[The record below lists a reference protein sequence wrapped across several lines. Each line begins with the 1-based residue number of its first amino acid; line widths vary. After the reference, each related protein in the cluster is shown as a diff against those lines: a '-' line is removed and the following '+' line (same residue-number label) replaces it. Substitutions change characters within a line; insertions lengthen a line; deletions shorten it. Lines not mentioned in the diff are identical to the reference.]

1 MNTDTHVDIDT
12 LEVSPEED
20 LLTET
25 DDLDNDEDLEVEYD
39 DDGEGASADTKPT
52 ETQPQNE
59 PTQDPTQQ
67 PEAETFTLKYK
78 GQENKYTREQLL
90 ELASKGLDYDGLRA
104 DRDRLR
110 DNHPALA
117 ILDRYAK
124 QNGMTREQYME
135 FAQQKADEAEAAPV
149 IRQLMD
155 SGVPEA
161 AAKEL
166 ALRRLQESRGQET
179 QRRQEQEAQEIAEFH
194 ERFESVLDEYLADG
208 SLVTGQK
215 AITFLIR
222 EFHEEDAYYTT
233 DYCGVVVLKEPFTLE
248 AGLAERPLEQYI
260 KNVIENNGHTN
271 IEPQNK
277 DGLWYYVNYNNSSYR
292 CVYSYAYKGT
302 DAFYV
307 VQYIINTV
315 DEETLKPVIHDWA
328 KVTSVK

>member
-39 DDGEGASADTKPT
+39 DGEGAPADTKTT

-78 GQENKYTREQLL
+78 GQENNYTREQLL

-179 QRRQEQEAQEIAEFH
+179 QRRQEQEAQEKQNREQQAEAQKQADYKALIDYAKQNGVDLQQLPQEVLVNIA
-194 ERFESVLDEYLADG
+194 
-208 SLVTGQK
+208 QK
-215 AITFLIR
+215 
-222 EFHEEDAYYTT
+222 
-233 DYCGVVVLKEPFTLE
+233 GMKPLE
-248 AGLAERPLEQYI
+248 AYLQYENAQLRLKNSQLEQNQKNQQKNLGRIQDNKPQKI
-260 KNVIENNGHTN
+260 KDPFDEAFD
-271 IEPQNK
+271 EAF
-277 DGLWYYVNYNNSSYR
+277 GL
-292 CVYSYAYKGT
+292 
-302 DAFYV
+302 
-307 VQYIINTV
+307 
-315 DEETLKPVIHDWA
+315 
-328 KVTSVK
+328 

>member
-39 DDGEGASADTKPT
+39 DGEGAPADTKPT

-59 PTQDPTQQ
+59 PTQDPKQQ

-78 GQENKYTREQLL
+78 GQENNYTREQLL

-135 FAQQKADEAEAAPV
+135 FAQQKADEAEATPV

-179 QRRQEQEAQEIAEFH
+179 QRRQEQEAQEKQTREQQAEAQKQADYKALIDYAKQNGVDLQQLPQEVLVNIA
-194 ERFESVLDEYLADG
+194 
-208 SLVTGQK
+208 QK
-215 AITFLIR
+215 
-222 EFHEEDAYYTT
+222 
-233 DYCGVVVLKEPFTLE
+233 GMKPLE
-248 AGLAERPLEQYI
+248 AYLQYENAQLRLKNSQLEQNQKNQQKNLGRIQDNKPQKI
-260 KNVIENNGHTN
+260 KDPFDEAFD
-271 IEPQNK
+271 EAF
-277 DGLWYYVNYNNSSYR
+277 GL
-292 CVYSYAYKGT
+292 
-302 DAFYV
+302 
-307 VQYIINTV
+307 
-315 DEETLKPVIHDWA
+315 
-328 KVTSVK
+328 

>member
-1 MNTDTHVDIDT
+1 MNTDTNVDIDT

-39 DDGEGASADTKPT
+39 DDGEGAPADTKPT

-179 QRRQEQEAQEIAEFH
+179 QRRQEQEAQEKQNREQQAEAQKQADYKALIDYVKQNGVDLQQLPQEVLVNIA
-194 ERFESVLDEYLADG
+194 
-208 SLVTGQK
+208 QK
-215 AITFLIR
+215 
-222 EFHEEDAYYTT
+222 
-233 DYCGVVVLKEPFTLE
+233 GMKPLE
-248 AGLAERPLEQYI
+248 AYLQYENAQLRLKNSQLEQNQ
-260 KNVIENNGHTN
+260 KNSKKNPGKVGF
-271 IEPQNK
+271 
-277 DGLWYYVNYNNSSYR
+277 
-292 CVYSYAYKGT
+292 
-302 DAFYV
+302 DAP
-307 VQYIINTV
+307 
-315 DEETLKPVIHDWA
+315 E
-328 KVTSVK
+328 KVEGALEAAFRNWEG

>member
-39 DDGEGASADTKPT
+39 DGEGAPADTKPT

-59 PTQDPTQQ
+59 PTQNPTQQ

-149 IRQLMD
+149 IRQLMN

-179 QRRQEQEAQEIAEFH
+179 QRRQEQEAQEKQNREQQAEAQKQADYKALIDYAKQNGVDLQQLPQEVLVNIA
-194 ERFESVLDEYLADG
+194 
-208 SLVTGQK
+208 QK
-215 AITFLIR
+215 
-222 EFHEEDAYYTT
+222 
-233 DYCGVVVLKEPFTLE
+233 GMKPLE
-248 AGLAERPLEQYI
+248 AYLQYENAQLRLKNSQLEQNQKNQQKNLGRIQDNKPQKI
-260 KNVIENNGHTN
+260 KDPFDEAFD
-271 IEPQNK
+271 EAF
-277 DGLWYYVNYNNSSYR
+277 GL
-292 CVYSYAYKGT
+292 
-302 DAFYV
+302 
-307 VQYIINTV
+307 
-315 DEETLKPVIHDWA
+315 
-328 KVTSVK
+328 

>member
-39 DDGEGASADTKPT
+39 DGEGAPADTKPT

-59 PTQDPTQQ
+59 PTQDPKQQ

-78 GQENKYTREQLL
+78 GQENNYTREQLL

-179 QRRQEQEAQEIAEFH
+179 QRRQEQEAQEKQTREQQAEAQKQADYKALIDYAKQNGVDLQQLPQEVLVNIA
-194 ERFESVLDEYLADG
+194 
-208 SLVTGQK
+208 QK
-215 AITFLIR
+215 
-222 EFHEEDAYYTT
+222 
-233 DYCGVVVLKEPFTLE
+233 GMKPLE
-248 AGLAERPLEQYI
+248 AYLQYENAQLRLKNSQLEQNQKNQQKNLGRIQDNKPQKI
-260 KNVIENNGHTN
+260 KDPFDEAFD
-271 IEPQNK
+271 EAF
-277 DGLWYYVNYNNSSYR
+277 GL
-292 CVYSYAYKGT
+292 
-302 DAFYV
+302 
-307 VQYIINTV
+307 
-315 DEETLKPVIHDWA
+315 
-328 KVTSVK
+328 

>member
-25 DDLDNDEDLEVEYD
+25 NDLDNDEDLEVEYD
-39 DDGEGASADTKPT
+39 DDGEGAPADTKPT

-67 PEAETFTLKYK
+67 PAAETFTLKYK

-179 QRRQEQEAQEIAEFH
+179 QRRQEQEAQEKQTREQQAEAQKQADYKALIDYAKQNSVDLQQLPQEVLVNIA
-194 ERFESVLDEYLADG
+194 
-208 SLVTGQK
+208 QK
-215 AITFLIR
+215 
-222 EFHEEDAYYTT
+222 
-233 DYCGVVVLKEPFTLE
+233 GMKPLE
-248 AGLAERPLEQYI
+248 AYLQYENAQLRLKNSQLEQNQKNQQKNLGRIQDNKPQKI
-260 KNVIENNGHTN
+260 KDPFDEAFD
-271 IEPQNK
+271 EAF
-277 DGLWYYVNYNNSSYR
+277 GL
-292 CVYSYAYKGT
+292 
-302 DAFYV
+302 
-307 VQYIINTV
+307 
-315 DEETLKPVIHDWA
+315 
-328 KVTSVK
+328 

>member
-39 DDGEGASADTKPT
+39 DGEGAPADTKPT

-78 GQENKYTREQLL
+78 GQENNYTREQLL

-179 QRRQEQEAQEIAEFH
+179 QRRQEQEAQEKQTREQQAEAQKQADYKALIDYAKQNGVDLQQLPQEVLVNIA
-194 ERFESVLDEYLADG
+194 
-208 SLVTGQK
+208 QK
-215 AITFLIR
+215 
-222 EFHEEDAYYTT
+222 
-233 DYCGVVVLKEPFTLE
+233 GMKPLE
-248 AGLAERPLEQYI
+248 AYLQYENAQLRLKNSQLEQNQKNQQKNLGRIQDNKPQKI
-260 KNVIENNGHTN
+260 KDPFDEAFD
-271 IEPQNK
+271 EAF
-277 DGLWYYVNYNNSSYR
+277 GL
-292 CVYSYAYKGT
+292 
-302 DAFYV
+302 
-307 VQYIINTV
+307 
-315 DEETLKPVIHDWA
+315 
-328 KVTSVK
+328 

>member
-25 DDLDNDEDLEVEYD
+25 NDLDNDEDLEVEYD
-39 DDGEGASADTKPT
+39 DDGEGAPADTKPT

-78 GQENKYTREQLL
+78 GQENNYTREQLL
-90 ELASKGLDYDGLRA
+90 KLASKGLDYDGLRA

-155 SGVPEA
+155 SGVPEE

-179 QRRQEQEAQEIAEFH
+179 QRRQEQEAQEKQTREQQAEAQKQADYKALIDYAKQNGVDLQQLPQEVLVNIA
-194 ERFESVLDEYLADG
+194 
-208 SLVTGQK
+208 QK
-215 AITFLIR
+215 
-222 EFHEEDAYYTT
+222 
-233 DYCGVVVLKEPFTLE
+233 GMKPLE
-248 AGLAERPLEQYI
+248 AYLQYENAQLRLKNSQLEQNQKNQQKNLGRIQDNKPQKI
-260 KNVIENNGHTN
+260 KDPFDEAFD
-271 IEPQNK
+271 EAF
-277 DGLWYYVNYNNSSYR
+277 GL
-292 CVYSYAYKGT
+292 
-302 DAFYV
+302 
-307 VQYIINTV
+307 
-315 DEETLKPVIHDWA
+315 
-328 KVTSVK
+328 

>member
-1 MNTDTHVDIDT
+1 MNTDTNVDIDT

-39 DDGEGASADTKPT
+39 DGEGAPADTKPT

-179 QRRQEQEAQEIAEFH
+179 QRRQEQEAQEKQNREQQAEAQKQADYKALIDYAKQNGVDLQQLPQEVLVNIA
-194 ERFESVLDEYLADG
+194 
-208 SLVTGQK
+208 QK
-215 AITFLIR
+215 
-222 EFHEEDAYYTT
+222 
-233 DYCGVVVLKEPFTLE
+233 GMKPLE
-248 AGLAERPLEQYI
+248 AYLQYENAQLRLKNSQLEQNQKNQQKNLGRIQDNQPQKI
-260 KNVIENNGHTN
+260 KDPFE
-271 IEPQNK
+271 E
-277 DGLWYYVNYNNSSYR
+277 
-292 CVYSYAYKGT
+292 
-302 DAFYV
+302 AF
-307 VQYIINTV
+307 
-315 DEETLKPVIHDWA
+315 DEEFGL
-328 KVTSVK
+328 

>member
-39 DDGEGASADTKPT
+39 DGEGAPADTKPT

-59 PTQDPTQQ
+59 PTQDPKQQ

-179 QRRQEQEAQEIAEFH
+179 QRRQEQEAQEKQTREQQAEAQKQADYKALIDYAKQNGVDLQQLPQEVLVNIA
-194 ERFESVLDEYLADG
+194 
-208 SLVTGQK
+208 QK
-215 AITFLIR
+215 
-222 EFHEEDAYYTT
+222 
-233 DYCGVVVLKEPFTLE
+233 GMKPLE
-248 AGLAERPLEQYI
+248 AYLQYENAQLRLKNSQLEQNQKNQQKNLGRIQDNKPQKI
-260 KNVIENNGHTN
+260 KDPFDEAFD
-271 IEPQNK
+271 EAF
-277 DGLWYYVNYNNSSYR
+277 GL
-292 CVYSYAYKGT
+292 
-302 DAFYV
+302 
-307 VQYIINTV
+307 
-315 DEETLKPVIHDWA
+315 
-328 KVTSVK
+328 

>member
-39 DDGEGASADTKPT
+39 DGEGAPADTKPT

-179 QRRQEQEAQEIAEFH
+179 QRRQEQEAQEKQTREQQAEAQKQADYKALIDYAKQNGVDLQQLPQEVLVNIA
-194 ERFESVLDEYLADG
+194 
-208 SLVTGQK
+208 QK
-215 AITFLIR
+215 
-222 EFHEEDAYYTT
+222 
-233 DYCGVVVLKEPFTLE
+233 GMKPLE
-248 AGLAERPLEQYI
+248 AYLQYENAQLRLKNSQLEQNQKNQQKNLGRIQDNKPQKI
-260 KNVIENNGHTN
+260 KDPFDEAFD
-271 IEPQNK
+271 EAF
-277 DGLWYYVNYNNSSYR
+277 GL
-292 CVYSYAYKGT
+292 
-302 DAFYV
+302 
-307 VQYIINTV
+307 
-315 DEETLKPVIHDWA
+315 
-328 KVTSVK
+328 